1 MKPNTPRPY
10 GWLAQ
15 TTLPPLKTLYHLPSP
30 LLGHFIGAQ
39 DIYFVWNER
48 PSLTLLFRFLSSW
61 AGVVNIG
68 NDDGSGS
75 GGEDGDA
82 KRNGKS
88 GVCPGVGKR
97 RREMARVRR
106 EGHAPGKNYGLDHSI
121 QDSKNIGILAIPW
134 YLTWYLKRCGIRRLH
149 RRRNCNAGRG
159 TRTEHAGHGDGL
171 VPSRPHPTPTRRR
184 TQKKKKEEAK
194 REMPRVWFGLLAP
207 NVSLNSKPN
216 DAKASRIPCERCLV
230 SSGSHLYI

>member
-1 MKPNTPRPY
+1 M
-10 GWLAQ
+10 
-15 TTLPPLKTLYHLPSP
+15 
-30 LLGHFIGAQ
+30 
-39 DIYFVWNER
+39 
-48 PSLTLLFRFLSSW
+48 LFRFLSSW